1 LHLINIWI
9 CFVSGGTQETAVDE
23 FTRPVACCQAVQ
35 PTPQGDIQ
43 RMTRSAGN
51 QMAGNI
57 ETGECQIT
65 NDVENLVP
73 GWLIAKSQFIAHNP
87 GGAEDQQVFE

>member
-1 LHLINIWI
+1 
-9 CFVSGGTQETAVDE
+9 
-23 FTRPVACCQAVQ
+23 
-35 PTPQGDIQ
+35 
-43 RMTRSAGN
+43 
-51 QMAGNI
+51 MAGNI